1 MHDPMILTDPQQRIL
16 FSGEILSEDLLKAL
30 VASDSS
36 IQRIGENIFQ
46 SEPDV
51 LLENDLIE
59 FYPMCRVLR

>member
-1 MHDPMILTDPQQRIL
+1 MILTDPQQRIL

>member
-1 MHDPMILTDPQQRIL
+1 MILTDPQQRIL
-16 FSGEILSEDLLKAL
+16 YSGEILSEDLLKAL
-30 VASDSS
+30 VASDNS

-46 SEPDV
+46 SELDV